1 MRALGAM
8 LSVTGLPA
16 RGTRSSE
23 GETPQSPVPE
33 SDTHTLTALE
43 RIAPGLSALR
53 RTSPGEPTATDAD
66 PSAPVWA
73 PPTVA
78 LAVGVP
84 VLPAV
89 AVPWSAS
96 PVRARAG
103 PFNRSRSCE

>member
-16 RGTRSSE
+16 RGPPSSE

-53 RTSPGEPTATDAD
+53 GTSPGEPTATDAD
-66 PSAPVWA
+66 PSAPARAA
-73 PPTVA
+73 PTGSLA
-78 LAVGVP
+78 LGVP
-84 VLPAV
+84 VLPSATV
-89 AVPWSAS
+89 TWSAS

-103 PFNRSRSCE
+103 P